1 MSLLIDIFLFNE
13 DNFGFLLHDEKTGL
27 TAAIDAGDD
36 IATKAALKR
45 RGWQLDEIF
54 ITHHDWDHTDGL
66 LALKKEFGAKVTG
79 PKAEKDK
86 INGLDVLVS
95 GGDIINFGSLNFQV
109 IKTAGHT
116 LGHIS
121 YFEPRGQH
129 LFCGDALFSLG
140 CGRMIEG
147 NPKMMWQGLER
158 IKQLPSD
165 TLIYCGH
172 EYSKSNAIFA
182 RHIDPNNEKLQARQK
197 EIDTQ
202 LANSEFTIPTTLGA
216 EKTSNPFLRCDEKI
230 IAAKMGLSE
239 NEPIEVFAAL
249 RRSKDIF

>member
-13 DNFGFLLHDEKTGL
+13 DNFGFLLHDEKIGL

-66 LALKKEFGAKVTG
+66 LALKEEFGAKVTG

-86 INGLDVLVS
+86 IQGLDIFVS
-95 GGDIINFGSLNFQV
+95 GDDIINFGSLNFQV
-109 IKTAGHT
+109 IETAGHT

-121 YFEPRGQH
+121 YFEPKGKH

-140 CGRMIEG
+140 CGRMVEG
-147 NPKMMWQGLER
+147 NPKMMWEGLER
-158 IKQLPSD
+158 IKQLPKD

-182 RHIDPNNEKLQARQK
+182 HHIDPENEQLKMRQK
-197 EIDTQ
+197 QINAQ
-202 LANSEFTIPTTLGA
+202 LANGEFTIPAVLGE
-216 EKTSNPFLRCDEKI
+216 EKACNPFLRCNNKI
-230 IAAKMGLSE
+230 IATKMGLSE

-249 RRSKDIF
+249 RRAKDSF